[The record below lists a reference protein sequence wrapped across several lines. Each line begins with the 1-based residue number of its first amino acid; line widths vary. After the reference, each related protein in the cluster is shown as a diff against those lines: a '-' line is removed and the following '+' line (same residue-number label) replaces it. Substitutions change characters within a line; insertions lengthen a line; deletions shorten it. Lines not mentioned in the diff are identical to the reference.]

1 MQLFVGKMA
10 THPNLI
16 HSKQWDNSNRDNII
30 TVNLDQLS
38 QKA

>member
-1 MQLFVGKMA
+1 MQIFVGKMA

-16 HSKQWDNSNRDNII
+16 HSKQRDNSNRDNII
-30 TVNLDQLS
+30 TVTLDQLS